1 VAVFEYKAVDKQG
14 KYSKGVIDAS
24 SEEEVR
30 SKLRRQSLFPVEV
43 VQSEPAPP
51 SLRPFLRRI
60 NPEDISLFTHQLASL
75 LKGGLPL
82 VPSLNALA
90 EQMENHP
97 LGKIVLNLAESVK
110 EGKSLGEALSL
121 HPRVFSPTYINMVKA
136 GESAGS
142 LQNILFRIF
151 SLTRE
156 NIALGNK
163 IKNALIYP
171 LVVGVVGIG
180 VLIFLLVVVVPTL
193 SDLFTQMGETLP
205 PITLGLIAV
214 ASFLQKYWIVL
225 LISLGVIIG
234 LFSWFAHTPSGRK
247 TVDSWK
253 LNLPLIGNIIQKSL
267 LLNFARTL
275 STLRKGGVAIVTS
288 LELSKNSLRNE
299 LISEAIIEAK
309 EGITR
314 GESLG
319 ETLEKSGVFPSLF
332 IHMVKVGEK
341 SGNLEEMLDEVSS
354 NYAEEVQISLA
365 RLTSLLEPL
374 IILTIGV
381 VVGYIAVS
389 ILLPIFEMNQF
400 ITLK

>member
-1 VAVFEYKAVDKQG
+1 
-14 KYSKGVIDAS
+14 
-24 SEEEVR
+24 
-30 SKLRRQSLFPVEV
+30 
-43 VQSEPAPP
+43 
-51 SLRPFLRRI
+51 
-60 NPEDISLFTHQLASL
+60 
-75 LKGGLPL
+75 
-82 VPSLNALA
+82 
-90 EQMENHP
+90 
-97 LGKIVLNLAESVK
+97 
-110 EGKSLGEALSL
+110 
-121 HPRVFSPTYINMVKA
+121 
-136 GESAGS
+136 
-142 LQNILFRIF
+142 
-151 SLTRE
+151 
-156 NIALGNK
+156 
-163 IKNALIYP
+163 
-171 LVVGVVGIG
+171 
-180 VLIFLLVVVVPTL
+180 VVPTL